1 MVEYKVAKI
10 SDIGDGQLKEFTVG
24 GNIRILLARVN
35 GQIHATS
42 HKCTHYGAALATG
55 VFSSDGRITWQED
68 FHFVQNCPWHGA
80 CFNVTTGD
88 IEDAPGLDNLQ
99 KYKVTIKGDDIYVED
114 EDEFKI
120 SRRPPK
126 CPVGAFTLSDHTV
139 VIIGGGASGNA
150 TAEKL
155 REDGYNGKII
165 IISHEPY
172 LPIDRPKLSKAFGT
186 KLEKIQIRNKDFY
199 DSLFITFKLG
209 TSVTK
214 VDASSKMV
222 TLDNGENLKY
232 DSLVIATGTSPRS
245 IPVPG
250 VGLNNVFYLRT
261 FEDYEKIEQAIGKE
275 EKKNLAIIGSSFIG
289 MEMAAVCAKKANV
302 SVIGM
307 DKVFWNYLSLAH
319 RDQVPFERV
328 LGIEVGG
335 AIQKLHEANGIS
347 FYLQSGVKEIEPL
360 DTELSRGGAVILT
373 DGRRIPADVIVIGAG
388 VAPATE
394 FLKGSPGFTL
404 EKDGSL
410 KVDENFKIEGLDDVF
425 AIGDVARLIYHKTGE
440 SVRIEH
446 WSFAENTGRAVAGII
461 AKTPSVSFKKIP
473 YFWSNQ
479 LGKGIRY
486 TGYAS
491 SFDDVIIQGSLEE
504 FKFAAYYA
512 RDDKIL
518 AVATISKDPL
528 ASHSSEL

>member
-1 MVEYKVAKI
+1 MVEYNVAKV
-10 SDIGDGQLKEFTVG
+10 SDIGDGQHKEFTVG

-42 HKCTHYGAALATG
+42 HKCTHYGASLATG
-55 VFSSDGRITWQED
+55 VLSSDGRITWQGN
-68 FHFVQNCPWHGA
+68 FQ
-80 CFNVTTGD
+80 
-88 IEDAPGLDNLQ
+88 DAPGLDNLQ
-99 KYKVTIKGDDIYVED
+99 KYKVTIKGDDVYVEAE
-114 EDEFKI
+114 EDAFKI

-126 CPVGAFTLSDHTV
+126 CSAGVVPLNDHTV

-150 TAEKL
+150 AAEKL

-165 IISHEPY
+165 IISREPY

-186 KLEKIQIRNKDFY
+186 KLDKIQIRNKEFY

-214 VDASSKMV
+214 VDANSKTV

-232 DSLVIATGTSPRS
+232 DSLIIATGASPRS
-245 IPVPG
+245 IPIPG
-250 VGLNNVFYLRT
+250 VGLNNVLYLRT

-289 MEMAAVCAKKANV
+289 MEMAAICAKKANV

-307 DKVFWNYLSLAH
+307 EK
-319 RDQVPFERV
+319 VPFERV

-335 AIQKLHEANGIS
+335 AIQKLHEASGVS
-347 FYLQSGVKEIEPL
+347 FYLQSGVKEIKPL
-360 DTELSRGGAVILT
+360 DTDPNRGGAVILT
-373 DGRRIPADVIVIGAG
+373 DERKIPADVIVIGAG

-410 KVDENFKIEGLDDVF
+410 KVDENFKVEGLDDVF
-425 AIGDVARLIYHKTGE
+425 AIGKLTFKYIKYMRQFLLTTSDSKGDIARFSYHKTGE
-440 SVRIEH
+440 SIRIEH

-461 AKTPSVSFKKIP
+461 AKKPPIPFKKIP

-486 TGYAS
+486 AGYAS

-528 ASHSSEL
+528 ASHSSELAWFISIGN

>member
-1 MVEYKVAKI
+1 MVEYNVAKV
-10 SDIGDGQLKEFTVG
+10 SDIGDGQHKEFTVG

-42 HKCTHYGAALATG
+42 HKCTHYGVSYFKKKQAR
-55 VFSSDGRITWQED
+55 S
-68 FHFVQNCPWHGA
+68 PWHGA
-80 CFNVTTGD
+80 CFNVATGD

-99 KYKVTIKGDDIYVED
+99 KYKVTIKGDDVYVEAE
-114 EDEFKI
+114 EDAFKI

-126 CPVGAFTLSDHTV
+126 CSAGVVPLNDHTV

-150 TAEKL
+150 AAEKL

-165 IISHEPY
+165 IISREPY

-186 KLEKIQIRNKDFY
+186 KLDKIQIRNKEFY

-214 VDASSKMV
+214 VDANSKTV

-232 DSLVIATGTSPRS
+232 DSLIIATGASPRS
-245 IPVPG
+245 IPIPG
-250 VGLNNVFYLRT
+250 VGLNNVLYLRT

-289 MEMAAVCAKKANV
+289 MEMAAICAKKANV

-307 DKVFWNYLSLAH
+307 EK
-319 RDQVPFERV
+319 VPFERV

-335 AIQKLHEANGIS
+335 AIQKLHEASGVS
-347 FYLQSGVKEIEPL
+347 FYLQSGVKEIKPL
-360 DTELSRGGAVILT
+360 DTDPNRGGAVILT
-373 DGRRIPADVIVIGAG
+373 DERKIPADVIVIGAG

-410 KVDENFKIEGLDDVF
+410 KVDENFKVEGLDDVF
-425 AIGDVARLIYHKTGE
+425 AIGDIARFSYHKTGE
-440 SVRIEH
+440 SIRIEH

-461 AKTPSVSFKKIP
+461 AKKPPIPFKKIP

-486 TGYAS
+486 AGYAS

-528 ASHSSEL
+528 ASHSSELLRLGLFPSATEIRNGKNPLDVPLIA